1 MQESAK
7 QVTPLYPTPAGF
19 ASSIKIGGRS
29 RRSQPERPV
38 RPMHVV
44 VLHVD
49 AQHLVQVFASRD
61 QQPVQALGADRA
73 NPAFREG
80 VGVGCLDWCQ
90 HHLGVLGAEEVI
102 EGAAEFG
109 IPIAQDELDS
119 SSLLAQHQQQ
129 IPCLLGDPGAV
140 GVGGDAS
147 QMDLSG
153 VHFDENSTY
162 SRLSHTVSTVKK
174 SQARIPAAC

>member
-1 MQESAK
+1 MQEPAK
-7 QVTPLYPTPAGF
+7 QVTPLYPTPASF
-19 ASSIKIGGRS
+19 ASGIRIGGTS
-29 RRSQPERPV
+29 RRSQAERPV

-44 VLHVD
+44 VLHID
-49 AQHLVQVFASRD
+49 AQHPLQVSTSRD
-61 QQPVQALGADRA
+61 QQPVQALGADRG

-80 VGVGCLDWCQ
+80 VGVGRLDRCQ

-109 IPIAQDELDS
+109 IPITQHELDS
-119 SSLLAQHQQQ
+119 SSLLAQPQQQ
-129 IPCLLGDPGAV
+129 IPRLLGDPGAV
-140 GVGGDAS
+140 WVGGDARRVS
-147 QMDLSG
+147 TSMK
-153 VHFDENSTY
+153 NSTY